1 METFA
6 KNDNRITNIIFGF
19 TKLLKQN
26 LGHFWNVCTIWML
39 FTCLSVQIV
48 QSKFILFDITVSPF
62 QTSVAFYR
70 ETSHLICSANQMT
83 GFYMTCNT
91 GWNGL
96 MLKLFVTSWRTFCST
111 YYTYTLDLGI
121 LDQGA
126 GLIVLFDDKPSDK
139 TYENTLEIIQR
150 MGGLVDSLY
159 NKAKKLS

>member
-1 METFA
+1 MV
-6 KNDNRITNIIFGF
+6 KNIFQKFLFINIS
-19 TKLLKQN
+19 LLLVRVICKG
-26 LGHFWNVCTIWML
+26 LVTSCFLTYYTSMFH
-39 FTCLSVQIV
+39 
-48 QSKFILFDITVSPF
+48 FILVFRS
-62 QTSVAFYR
+62 
-70 ETSHLICSANQMT
+70 M
-83 GFYMTCNT
+83 
-91 GWNGL
+91 
-96 MLKLFVTSWRTFCST
+96 